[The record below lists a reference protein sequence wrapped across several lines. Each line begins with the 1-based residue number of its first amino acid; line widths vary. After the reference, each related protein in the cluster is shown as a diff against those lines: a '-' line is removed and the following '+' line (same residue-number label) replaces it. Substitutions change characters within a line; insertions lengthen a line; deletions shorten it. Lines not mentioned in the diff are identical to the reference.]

1 MGVTRTIRYV
11 IVVLPPR
18 CFGVRG
24 NIVYHILRGK
34 TVTRKGCSVSSN
46 KTDTDNKNKAF
57 KTEKDAKTK
66 RVPVSVRFYDQ
77 DPSYWGMP
85 FYERAYLRVMYAFFA
100 FIVTASFFDSFT
112 GAPMWMQLLLGG
124 SVALATLL
132 FRCAYPKGFN
142 SIWEWIMEG
151 MEEAAAEMEAAGKTP
166 KMSSKEIREKLVEQR
181 ALDKKRN
188 DNANKS
194 SKTGKGAKNG
204 R

>member
-1 MGVTRTIRYV
+1 MFLLRFRS
-11 IVVLPPR
+11 

-24 NIVYHILRGK
+24 NIGYHILRGK
-34 TVTRKGCSVSSN
+34 PVTRKGCSVSSN
-46 KTDTDNKNKAF
+46 KTDTDKKNKTS
-57 KTEKDAKTK
+57 KTEKGAKPK
-66 RVPVSVRFYDQ
+66 RVPVSVRFYEQ
-77 DPSYWGMP
+77 DPPYWGMP

-166 KMSSKEIREKLVEQR
+166 KMSSKEIREKLAEQR
-181 ALDKKRN
+181 ALDKKCN
-188 DNANKS
+188 GNADGGKRSKDSKS
-194 SKTGKGAKNG
+194 GK
-204 R
+204 